1 MSFPNQPQT
10 QALESGNL
18 SQLNQLMEEAAVKN
32 YLLNN
37 PDFLHKNPQLLV
49 HIDLNHQVEDATSLV
64 EKQIKVLREKN
75 QSLQGQLIEM
85 LHAAYNNEKLLI
97 QSNQFM
103 LELLDCESL
112 SELSATVIQKLK
124 QDFDLDGVSLVLV
137 GNYQNANPAQVY
149 ADASE
154 IKELLNCQFPDQQP
168 LCGRLEQAPK
178 TKLFGE
184 LSGNLESFAL
194 IPLGKS
200 CEYGLLSLASSDV
213 SRFEPQMGTLFVELI
228 AKLVTHLVR
237 QYESV

>member
-1 MSFPNQPQT
+1 MSFPTQP
-10 QALESGNL
+10 QALEKGNL

-49 HIDLNHQVEDATSLV
+49 HINLNHDVEDATSLV
-64 EKQIKVLREKN
+64 ERQIKVLREKN
-75 QSLQGQLIEM
+75 QTLQGQLIDM

-103 LELLDCESL
+103 LDLLSCDSL
-112 SELSATVIQKLK
+112 TELSASIIQKLK
-124 QDFDLDGVSLVLV
+124 QDFDLDSAALVLV
-137 GNYQNANPAQVY
+137 GEFPEAKPAQVY
-149 ADASE
+149 SDAAE

-168 LCGRLEQAPK
+168 LCGRLEQSPK

-184 LSGNLESFAL
+184 LSGDLQSFAL
-194 IPLGKS
+194 IPLGNS
-200 CEYGLLSLASSDV
+200 CEFGLLALASKDV

-228 AKLVTHLVR
+228 AKLITHLVR
-237 QYESV
+237 QYESR